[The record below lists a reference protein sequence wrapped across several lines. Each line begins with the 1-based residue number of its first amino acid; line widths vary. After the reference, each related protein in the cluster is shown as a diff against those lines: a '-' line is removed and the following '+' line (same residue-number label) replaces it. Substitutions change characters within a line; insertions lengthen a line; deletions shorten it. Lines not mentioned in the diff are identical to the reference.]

1 MSLVRFR
8 FKTHSVDDYRP
19 LVDMAPIRMPWWCTG
34 FGENSGGDY
43 AIIVCYLPENEQLS
57 KYWDDAFD
65 IEFQNVSSITYS
77 SRFPMP
83 KWLKEQ
89 EARDA

>member
-1 MSLVRFR
+1 MSLLRYR

-19 LVDMAPIRMPWWCTG
+19 LVDMAPIQMPWWCTG
-34 FGENSGGDY
+34 FGENTAGDY
-43 AIIVCYLPENEQLS
+43 AIIVCYLPVLEPLE

-65 IEFQNVSSITYS
+65 VDAQEVDGIVYT

-89 EARDA
+89 EACDA